1 MSMPLLTIIVP
12 TYKRSANL
20 ETLLRTLREET
31 ATVAADV
38 VVQVSDN
45 CSPDD
50 TPHVVARVGEGWPAL
65 RSHRHPT
72 NIGAD
77 RNFCHAVDA
86 VQTRWFWIIGD
97 DDLPKRGVVAQVV
110 AQLRASEPA
119 LLYMQSEW
127 INPVLN
133 AEQGEPVGDLRVVSL
148 DSQGFARAVHVWV
161 TFISGMVID
170 KQRLQPALGAH
181 TINRFDGTNL
191 VQLGWVLPLL
201 TSTGPFLLVR
211 DRCMLATTDN
221 SGGYGL
227 LTVFGVNFTRIAND
241 SFGLGHPLSNALIHG
256 NITQYL
262 PGRIWGTR
270 REAQDTEAY
279 LKENPWTALDSQ
291 LGSRWLYWMLLVPL
305 GRFPRWLAQPFFQTW
320 RVLNRLRREW
330 QQRFGVTSA

>member
-1 MSMPLLTIIVP
+1 MPPPLLTIIIP

-20 ETLLRTLREET
+20 AILLRTLREET
-31 ATVAADV
+31 AAVAGELV
-38 VVQVSDN
+38 VHVSDN

-50 TPHVVARVGEGWPAL
+50 TPAVVAKAAEGWPTL
-65 RSHRHPT
+65 RGYRHSSNVGPE
-72 NIGAD
+72 
-77 RNFCHAVDA
+77 RNFLHAVGT

-133 AEQGEPVGDLRVVSL
+133 ADQGEPVGDLRVRSL
-148 DSQGFARAVHVWV
+148 DSQSFARAVHVWV

-170 KQRLQPALGAH
+170 KQRLQVALGAH
-181 TINRFDGTNL
+181 TIDRFDGTYL

-201 TSTGPFLLVR
+201 SSTGPFLLVR

-241 SFGLGHPLSNALIHG
+241 SFGVDHPLSNALING

-262 PGRIWGTR
+262 PGRIWGAR
-270 REAQDTEAY
+270 RKAQDTDAY
-279 LKENPWTALDSQ
+279 LKENPWAALNSQ
-291 LGSRWLYWMLLVPL
+291 LSSRWLYWVLLVPL
-305 GRFPRWLAQPFFQTW
+305 GRFPHWLAQPFFQTW